1 MDALSALSTWL
12 RRQGWLVVLIALV
25 QLGLHL
31 WTNAHDNI
39 FRDEMYYLAAA
50 QHLDFGYVEYPP
62 FVALA
67 AAFSRGIF
75 GDSVF
80 AIRLL
85 PGLAAAVVV
94 ILTAN
99 MAAILGG
106 GWATQALAAVAV
118 ALAPVFMGSSGLLT
132 MDPFD
137 QLWWT
142 LAAWVLVGLIK
153 QQEPRRWLIFGVAV
167 GLGLLT
173 KLTMSFFVMALLA
186 GLLLS
191 ESRKLLFNRWLIFAG
206 LIAFAIVSPYLVWQA
221 LHGFPVIEY
230 TGSYASGKTFQA
242 TPLDFLLQQVLT
254 VNPFSLPLWLGGLYF
269 LFFVPAGRPYR
280 AFGWAYLILFV
291 FFMLH
296 KAKFYWLS
304 PSYPVLFAA
313 AAYGLQRWIEQRPRI
328 GWLRPAYSWILSILG
343 MLLVPFSIPILP
355 PETFILL
362 NASVGN
368 AGEVKQEMLV
378 ASELPQNYADRYGW
392 REMVAAV
399 RQAYET
405 LAPEEQAE
413 ACILTE
419 NYGEAGAVDYYGP
432 ELGLPGAITGH
443 NSYFLWGPRGCTGE
457 VIISIGRPLR
467 DLSGSFESVEAGPSW
482 SCRYCMPHEN
492 GAPIFIARGLQVPM
506 EQAWPS
512 VKAFD

>member
-39 FRDEMYYLAAA
+39 FRDGMYY
-50 QHLDFGYVEYPP
+50 
-62 FVALA
+62 LA

-191 ESRKLLFNRWLIFAG
+191 ESRKLLFNR
-206 LIAFAIVSPYLVWQA
+206 
-221 LHGFPVIEY
+221 
-230 TGSYASGKTFQA
+230 
-242 TPLDFLLQQVLT
+242 
-254 VNPFSLPLWLGGLYF
+254 
-269 LFFVPAGRPYR
+269 
-280 AFGWAYLILFV
+280 
-291 FFMLH
+291 
-296 KAKFYWLS
+296 
-304 PSYPVLFAA
+304 
-313 AAYGLQRWIEQRPRI
+313 
-328 GWLRPAYSWILSILG
+328 
-343 MLLVPFSIPILP
+343 
-355 PETFILL
+355 
-362 NASVGN
+362 
-368 AGEVKQEMLV
+368 
-378 ASELPQNYADRYGW
+378 
-392 REMVAAV
+392 
-399 RQAYET
+399 
-405 LAPEEQAE
+405 
-413 ACILTE
+413 
-419 NYGEAGAVDYYGP
+419 
-432 ELGLPGAITGH
+432 
-443 NSYFLWGPRGCTGE
+443 
-457 VIISIGRPLR
+457 
-467 DLSGSFESVEAGPSW
+467 
-482 SCRYCMPHEN
+482 
-492 GAPIFIARGLQVPM
+492 
-506 EQAWPS
+506 
-512 VKAFD
+512 